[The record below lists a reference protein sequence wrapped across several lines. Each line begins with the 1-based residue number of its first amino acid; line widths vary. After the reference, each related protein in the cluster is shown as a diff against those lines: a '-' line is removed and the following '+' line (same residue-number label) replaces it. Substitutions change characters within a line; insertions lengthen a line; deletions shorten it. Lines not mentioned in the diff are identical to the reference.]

1 MVSNNYGPSRQWV
14 ELTAMDLY
22 EIIKTLHDERARLDR
37 VIRQIQ
43 ELQQAG
49 SPVRRPRRPSKT
61 RRGRS
66 VPARREP
73 EPPGA

>member
-1 MVSNNYGPSRQWV
+1 VD
-14 ELTAMDLY
+14 LTAMDLY

-49 SPVRRPRRPSKT
+49 SPVRRPRRPPKT
-61 RRGRS
+61 GRVRLLSARRGPKP
-66 VPARREP
+66 PAS
-73 EPPGA
+73 